1 MCGLRPSL
9 LLSLLLI
16 FICFSFIYYYPSL
29 SRYFISFLLIVLN
42 HCFKHLYA
50 FYGLF
55 LLIALSTCMRFIDC
69 CQSLL

>member
-1 MCGLRPSL
+1 MCGLRPSF

-42 HCFKHLYA
+42 HRFKHLYA

-55 LLIALSTCMRFIDC
+55 LLIALILFYTTIECYK
-69 CQSLL
+69 